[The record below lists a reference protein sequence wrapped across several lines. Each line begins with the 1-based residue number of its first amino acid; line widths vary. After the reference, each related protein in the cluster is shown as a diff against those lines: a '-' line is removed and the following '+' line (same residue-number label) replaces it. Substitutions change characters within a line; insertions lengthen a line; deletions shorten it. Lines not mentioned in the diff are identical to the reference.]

1 LFETVQSLS
10 RLALNSDMAVRR
22 TRAENLALT
31 LLARDGIAA
40 IWLTHLAAAQ
50 VFRQGHKA
58 AAVAIIEIAEAA
70 EREWL
75 RQGNTPVL
83 IGDWQ

>member
-1 LFETVQSLS
+1 M
-10 RLALNSDMAVRR
+10 DVRR

-50 VFRQGHKA
+50 VCRQGRKA

>member
-1 LFETVQSLS
+1 MSLH
-10 RLALNSDMAVRR
+10 R

-40 IWLTHLAAAQ
+40 IWVLHLAAARAD
-50 VFRQGHKA
+50 RQGHKA
-58 AAVAIIEIAEAA
+58 MAAGIVEIAEAA

-75 RQGNTPVL
+75 RRGNAPAH
-83 IGDWQ
+83 IGGWHP

>member
-1 LFETVQSLS
+1 MTL
-10 RLALNSDMAVRR
+10 RR

-40 IWLTHLAAAQ
+40 IWTLHLSAAAAD
-50 VFRQGHKA
+50 REGHKA
-58 AAVAIIEIAEAA
+58 MAAGIIEIAEAA

-75 RQGNTPVL
+75 RGKGAPARSGN
-83 IGDWQ
+83 WQP

>member
-1 LFETVQSLS
+1 MTL
-10 RLALNSDMAVRR
+10 RR

-40 IWLTHLAAAQ
+40 IWTLHPSAAKAY
-50 VFRQGHKA
+50 RDGHKS

-75 RQGNTPVL
+75 RGN
-83 IGDWQ
+83 GRARS